1 MLVNKAMKVLV
12 SVELSM
18 IVETDNKQVTRKIN
32 VTLQFVTWAL
42 KETSRS
48 ILDDRVDREGLSEKV
63 TLSWDLQG
71 EKDPGMQWC

>member
-32 VTLQFVTWAL
+32 VTLQFVTRAL

-48 ILDDRVDREGLSEKV
+48 ILD
-63 TLSWDLQG
+63 
-71 EKDPGMQWC
+71 